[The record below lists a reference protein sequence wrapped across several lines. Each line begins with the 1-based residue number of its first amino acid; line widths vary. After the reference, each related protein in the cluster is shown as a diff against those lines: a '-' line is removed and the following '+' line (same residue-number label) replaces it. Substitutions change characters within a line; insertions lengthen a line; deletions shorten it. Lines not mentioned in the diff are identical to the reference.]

1 MRFVPIKTPEQQSGL
16 VLHRTRHLLVRQRD
30 GCHQCDSGSAE
41 FGIVAPVGRK
51 GVEELLRVVADGN
64 DKRVPDVVR
73 ACLGALGTQLLSLK
87 KQILELDRMSIQAE
101 KLRPDRKAPG
111 SATFATRAVASNGPT
126 PRAWCRNSIRAG
138 ARTNY
143 LCRLFVAGAL
153 SVIRYAKA
161 TAVNIDHGSRHCWC
175 GDQPDCG
182 DRACQ

>member
-1 MRFVPIKTPEQQSGL
+1 MTASAPITNRLRRYRSPC
-16 VLHRTRHLLVRQRD
+16 LLILP
-30 GCHQCDSGSAE
+30 S
-41 FGIVAPVGRK
+41 
-51 GVEELLRVVADGN
+51 
-64 DKRVPDVVR
+64 
-73 ACLGALGTQLLSLK
+73 LSLPP
-87 KQILELDRMSIQAE
+87 LECCFGTNPIQAE

-126 PRAWCRNSIRAG
+126 PGAWCRNSIRAG